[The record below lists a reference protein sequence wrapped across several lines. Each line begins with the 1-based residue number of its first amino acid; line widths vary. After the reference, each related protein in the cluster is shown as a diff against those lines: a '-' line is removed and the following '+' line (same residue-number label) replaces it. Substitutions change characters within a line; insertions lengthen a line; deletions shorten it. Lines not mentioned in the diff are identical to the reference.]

1 MAPEIRHL
9 AAGDEAILDRVADG
23 VFDNALRK
31 DFIAAFL
38 RGPQNHL
45 CAEIEDGMVVGFA
58 SAVCYNHPDKPRE
71 MWINEVGVAPSHQG
85 QGLGKALLTA
95 LFERAR
101 SLGCREAWVLT
112 DTDNSAARALYRSA
126 GGTEQADT
134 VYVTFA
140 LGTLTIEQA

>member
-1 MAPEIRHL
+1 MAHEIRHL
-9 AAGDEAILDRVADG
+9 EADDEAILDRVADG
-23 VFDNALRK
+23 VFDHALRR
-31 DFIAAFL
+31 DFVVEFL

-45 CAEIEDGMVVGFA
+45 CVVIDEGVVVGFA
-58 SAVCYNHPDKPRE
+58 SAVIYNHPDKPRE

-85 QGLGKALLTA
+85 QGLAKALLAA

-101 SLGCREAWVLT
+101 ARGCHEAWVLT
-112 DTDNSAARALYRSA
+112 ETDNSAARALYRSA

-140 LGTLTIEQA
+140 LG

>member
-1 MAPEIRHL
+1 MAQEIRHL
-9 AAGDEAILDRVADG
+9 ETGDEAILARVADG
-23 VFDNALRK
+23 VFDNAVRRDLVGE
-31 DFIAAFL
+31 FL

-45 CAEIEDGMVVGFA
+45 CVAIEDGLVVGFA
-58 SAVCYNHPDKPRE
+58 SAVIYNHPDKPRE

-85 QGLGKALLTA
+85 QGLGKALLAA

-101 SLGCREAWVLT
+101 SLGCNEAWVLT

-126 GGTEQADT
+126 GGAEQTDT

-140 LGTLTIEQA
+140 L